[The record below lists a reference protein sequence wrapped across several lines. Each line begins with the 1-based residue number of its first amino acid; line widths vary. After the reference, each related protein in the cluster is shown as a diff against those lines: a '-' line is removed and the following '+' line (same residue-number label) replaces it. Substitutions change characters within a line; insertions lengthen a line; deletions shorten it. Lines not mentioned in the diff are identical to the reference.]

1 MTRTLQKKF
10 VVTAM
15 AAISTLLLLL
25 LGAINVANWIMV
37 GNQIDR
43 NLQMI
48 AARETGGE
56 AAPPREDI
64 PPRRFLEPPKNA
76 YDTVLSSNYFVVRY
90 DPKGNITGIDVSRTS
105 TVSEDDARER
115 AALAYVRGRESGRDG
130 RFRYLLQTSPAGS
143 TIIFLDT
150 SGERFSYLR
159 ILLLSAGVGAACWGL
174 MLALVMFLSR
184 RAIRPMEEN
193 IQRQKQFVTNAGHEI
208 KTPLAIIQSNAE
220 ALELYQG
227 ESKWSRNIKEQTQ
240 RLDGLMKNL
249 LTLARM
255 DEGAGATRP
264 EELLLSQMMEERVG
278 DFLQPM
284 EGRGI
289 ALKQEIQPD
298 LTIRADRAQME
309 QLLSTLLDN
318 SVKYTDEGGA
328 VWVRLNRDGRQLRL
342 SVENTCPALPDVPP
356 EKLFDRFY
364 RGNSARTQKSGG
376 YGIGLAVARSLAQ
389 ANGGSLRA
397 RYLPPNR
404 ICFEATF
411 ESRKKTP

>member
-15 AAISTLLLLL
+15 AAISILLLLL
-25 LGAINVANWIMV
+25 LGAINVANFIMV

-90 DPKGNITGIDVSRTS
+90 DPNGNITEIDVSRTS

-143 TIIFLDT
+143 AVIFLDT

-159 ILLLSAGVGAACWGL
+159 VLLLSVGVGAVCWGL

-255 DEGAGATRP
+255 DEGARVTRP
-264 EELLLSQMMEERVG
+264 EEVPLSQMVEERAA

-284 EGRGI
+284 EDRSI
-289 ALKQEIQPD
+289 TLERAIQPD

-328 VWVRLNRDGRQLRL
+328 VWVRLNREGRHLRL
-342 SVENTCPALPDVPP
+342 SVENTCPALPNVPP

-404 ICFEATF
+404 ICFEVTF
-411 ESRKKTP
+411 EWRKKTP

>member
-15 AAISTLLLLL
+15 AAISILLLLL
-25 LGAINVANWIMV
+25 LGAINVANFIMV

-90 DPKGNITGIDVSRTS
+90 DPNGNITEIDVSRTS

-115 AALAYVRGRESGRDG
+115 AALAYVRGWESGRDG
-130 RFRYLLQTSPAGS
+130 RFRYLLQTSPEGS
-143 TIIFLDT
+143 TVIFLDT

-159 ILLLSAGVGAACWGL
+159 VLLLSVGVGAVCWGL
-174 MLALVMFLSR
+174 MLALVIFLSR

-255 DEGAGATRP
+255 DEGAGVTRP
-264 EELLLSQMMEERVG
+264 EEVPLSQMVEERAA

-284 EGRGI
+284 EDRSI
-289 ALKQEIQPD
+289 TLERAIQPD

-328 VWVRLNRDGRQLRL
+328 VWVRLNREGRHLRL

-397 RYLPPNR
+397 RYLPSNR

-411 ESRKKTP
+411 EWRKKTP

>member
-15 AAISTLLLLL
+15 AAISILLLLL
-25 LGAINVANWIMV
+25 LGAINVANFIMV

-90 DPKGNITGIDVSRTS
+90 DPNGNITEIDVSRTS

-115 AALAYVRGRESGRDG
+115 AALAYVRGWESGRDG
-130 RFRYLLQTSPAGS
+130 RFRYLLQTSPEGS
-143 TIIFLDT
+143 TVIFLDT

-159 ILLLSAGVGAACWGL
+159 VLLLSVGVGAVCWGL

-255 DEGAGATRP
+255 DEGARVTRP
-264 EELLLSQMMEERVG
+264 EEVPLSQMVEERAA

-284 EGRGI
+284 EDRSI
-289 ALKQEIQPD
+289 TLKQEIQPD

-328 VWVRLNRDGRQLRL
+328 VWVRLNREGRHLRL

-411 ESRKKTP
+411 EWRKKTP

>member
-15 AAISTLLLLL
+15 AAISILLLLL

-90 DPKGNITGIDVSRTS
+90 DPNGNITGIDISRTS
-105 TVSEDDARER
+105 AVSEDDARER

-130 RFRYLLQTSPAGS
+130 RFRYLLQTAPAGS

-159 ILLLSAGVGAACWGL
+159 ILLLSVGVGAVCWGL
-174 MLALVMFLSR
+174 MLALVVFLSR

-255 DEGAGATRP
+255 DEGAGVTQP
-264 EELLLSQMMEERVG
+264 EDLPLSQMMEERVG

-309 QLLSTLLDN
+309 QLLSILLDN
-318 SVKYTDEGGA
+318 SVKYTDEGGT
-328 VWVRLNRDGRQLRL
+328 VWVRLNREGRQLRL

-397 RYLPPNR
+397 RYFPPNR

>member
-15 AAISTLLLLL
+15 AAISILLLLL
-25 LGAINVANWIMV
+25 LGAINVANFIMV

-90 DPKGNITGIDVSRTS
+90 DPNGNITEIDVSRTS

-143 TIIFLDT
+143 AVIFLDT

-159 ILLLSAGVGAACWGL
+159 VLLLSVGVGAVCWGL

-255 DEGAGATRP
+255 DEGARVTRP
-264 EELLLSQMMEERVG
+264 EEVPLSQMVEERAA

-284 EGRGI
+284 EDRSI
-289 ALKQEIQPD
+289 TLERAIQPD

-328 VWVRLNRDGRQLRL
+328 VWVRLNREGRHLRL
-342 SVENTCPALPDVPP
+342 SVENTCPALPNVPP

-376 YGIGLAVARSLAQ
+376 YGIGLAVARSLVQ

-404 ICFEATF
+404 ICFEVIF
-411 ESRKKTP
+411 EWRKKTP

>member
-15 AAISTLLLLL
+15 AAISILLLLL
-25 LGAINVANWIMV
+25 LGAINVANFIMV

-90 DPKGNITGIDVSRTS
+90 DPNGNITEIDVSRTS

-115 AALAYVRGRESGRDG
+115 AALAYARGRESGRDG

-159 ILLLSAGVGAACWGL
+159 ILLLSAGVGAVCWGL
-174 MLALVMFLSR
+174 MLALVVFLSR

-255 DEGAGATRP
+255 DEGAGVTRP
-264 EELLLSQMMEERVG
+264 EEVPLSQMVEERVG

-318 SVKYTDEGGA
+318 SVKYTDEGGT
-328 VWVRLNRDGRQLRL
+328 VWVRLNREGRQLGL

>member
-15 AAISTLLLLL
+15 AAISILLLLL
-25 LGAINVANWIMV
+25 LGAINVANFIMV

-90 DPKGNITGIDVSRTS
+90 DPNGNITEIDVSRTS

-143 TIIFLDT
+143 TVIFLDT

-159 ILLLSAGVGAACWGL
+159 VLLLSVGVGAVCWGL

-255 DEGAGATRP
+255 DEGAGVIRP
-264 EELLLSQMMEERVG
+264 EEVPLSQMVEERAA

-284 EGRGI
+284 EDRSI
-289 ALKQEIQPD
+289 TLKQEIQPD

-328 VWVRLNRDGRQLRL
+328 MWVRLNREGRHLRL

-364 RGNSARTQKSGG
+364 RGNFARTQKSGG

>member
-1 MTRTLQKKF
+1 MTRTLQKRF

-15 AAISTLLLLL
+15 AAISILLLLL
-25 LGAINVANWIMV
+25 LGAINVANFIMT

-48 AARETGGE
+48 AARENGGE
-56 AAPPREDI
+56 AAPPWEDV

-90 DPKGNITGIDVSRTS
+90 DPNGNITEIDVSRTS
-105 TVSEDDARER
+105 TVSEDDARGR

-130 RFRYLLQTSPAGS
+130 RFRYLLQISPAGS

-150 SGERFSYLR
+150 SVERFSYLR
-159 ILLLSAGVGAACWGL
+159 ILLLSTGIGAVCWGL

-184 RAIRPMEEN
+184 RAIRPIQEN

-255 DEGAGATRP
+255 DEGAGTAKP
-264 EELLLSQMMEERVG
+264 EELSLSRMAQERTQE
-278 DFLQPM
+278 FLQPL
-284 EGRGI
+284 ESRNI
-289 ALKQEIQPD
+289 TLEREIQPD
-298 LTIRADRAQME
+298 LILWADRAQME
-309 QLLSTLLDN
+309 QLFSILLDN
-318 SVKYTDEGGA
+318 CVKYTDPGGT
-328 VWVRLNRDGRQLRL
+328 VWVRLRQEGKKLRL
-342 SVENTCPALPDVPP
+342 TVENTCSALPEVPP
-356 EKLFDRFY
+356 EKLFDRFV
-364 RGNSARTQKSGG
+364 RGDSARTQKAGG

-397 RYLPPNR
+397 HYFPPNR
-404 ICFEATF
+404 ICFEAIF
-411 ESRKKTP
+411 GERKKTP

>member
-1 MTRTLQKKF
+1 MTRTLQKRF

-15 AAISTLLLLL
+15 AAISVLILLL
-25 LGAINVANWIMV
+25 LGAINMANFIMI

-48 AARETGGE
+48 AIREAGGE
-56 AAPPREDI
+56 AAPPREDV

-90 DPKGNITGIDVSRTS
+90 DPNGNITEIDVSRTS

-130 RFRYLLQTSPAGS
+130 RFRYLLQISPAGS

-159 ILLLSAGVGAACWGL
+159 ILLLSAGIGAVCWGL

-184 RAIRPMEEN
+184 RAIRPIQEN

-255 DEGAGATRP
+255 DEGAGTAKL
-264 EELLLSQMMEERVG
+264 EELSLSQMAQERTEE
-278 DFLQPM
+278 FLQPL
-284 EGRGI
+284 ESRNI
-289 ALKQEIQPD
+289 TLEREIQPD
-298 LTIRADRAQME
+298 LILRADRAQME
-309 QLLSTLLDN
+309 QLFSVLLDN
-318 SVKYTDEGGA
+318 CVKYTDPGGM
-328 VWVRLNRDGRQLRL
+328 VWVRLRREGKKLRL
-342 SVENTCPALPDVPP
+342 TVENTCLALPEVAP
-356 EKLFDRFY
+356 EKLFDRFF
-364 RGNSARTQKSGG
+364 RGDSARTQKTGG

-397 RYLPPNR
+397 HYLPPHR
-404 ICFEATF
+404 ICFEAIF
-411 ESRKKTP
+411 GERKKTP

>member
-15 AAISTLLLLL
+15 AAISILLLLL
-25 LGAINVANWIMV
+25 LGAINVANFIMV

-90 DPKGNITGIDVSRTS
+90 DPNGNITEIDVSRTS

-115 AALAYVRGRESGRDG
+115 AALAYVRGWESGRDG
-130 RFRYLLQTSPAGS
+130 RFRYLLQTSPEGS
-143 TIIFLDT
+143 TVIFLDT

-159 ILLLSAGVGAACWGL
+159 VLLLSVGVGAVCWGL

-255 DEGAGATRP
+255 DEGAGVTRP
-264 EELLLSQMMEERVG
+264 EELPLSQMVEEQAA

-284 EGRGI
+284 EDRSI
-289 ALKQEIQPD
+289 TLKQEIQPD

-328 VWVRLNRDGRQLRL
+328 VWVRLNREGRHLRL

-364 RGNSARTQKSGG
+364 RGNFARTQKSGG

>member
-15 AAISTLLLLL
+15 AAISILLLLL
-25 LGAINVANWIMV
+25 LGAINVANFIMV

-90 DPKGNITGIDVSRTS
+90 DPNGNITEIDVSRTS

-143 TIIFLDT
+143 AVIFLDT

-159 ILLLSAGVGAACWGL
+159 VLLLSVGVGAVCWGL

-255 DEGAGATRP
+255 DEGAGVIRP
-264 EELLLSQMMEERVG
+264 EEVPLSQMVEERAA

-284 EGRGI
+284 EDRSI
-289 ALKQEIQPD
+289 TLKQEIQPD

-328 VWVRLNRDGRQLRL
+328 VWVRLNREGRHLRL

-364 RGNSARTQKSGG
+364 RGNFARTQKSGG

>member
-15 AAISTLLLLL
+15 AAISILLLLL
-25 LGAINVANWIMV
+25 LGAINVANFIMV

-90 DPKGNITGIDVSRTS
+90 DPNGNITEIDVSRTS
-105 TVSEDDARER
+105 TVSEDAARER
-115 AALAYVRGRESGRDG
+115 AALAYARGRESGRDG
-130 RFRYLLQTSPAGS
+130 RFRYLIQTSPAGS

-159 ILLLSAGVGAACWGL
+159 ILLLSAGVGAVCWGL
-174 MLALVMFLSR
+174 MLALVVFLSR

-255 DEGAGATRP
+255 DEGAGVTRP
-264 EELLLSQMMEERVG
+264 EEVPLSQMVEERVG

-318 SVKYTDEGGA
+318 SVKYTDEGGT
-328 VWVRLNRDGRQLRL
+328 VWVRLNREGRQLRL

>member
-1 MTRTLQKKF
+1 MTRTLQKRF

-15 AAISTLLLLL
+15 AAISVLILLL
-25 LGAINVANWIMV
+25 LGAINVANFVIV

-48 AARETGGE
+48 AAREMGGE
-56 AAPPREDI
+56 IQLPPNEP
-64 PPRRFLEPPKNA
+64 PPRRFLDPPKNA

-90 DPKGNITGIDVSRTS
+90 DPNGNIADVDVSRIS
-105 TVSEDDARER
+105 SISEDDAKGR
-115 AALAYVRGRESGRDG
+115 AALAYVRGQESGRDG
-130 RFRYLLQTSPAGS
+130 RFRYLAQTSPMGT
-143 TIIFLDT
+143 TIVFLDT

-159 ILLLSAGVGAACWGL
+159 ILLLSAGIGAVCWGL
-174 MLALVMFLSR
+174 MLALVIFLSR
-184 RAIRPMEEN
+184 RAIRPIEEN

-240 RLDGLMKNL
+240 RLDGLMKHL

-255 DEGAGATRP
+255 DEGAGAVQP
-264 EELLLSQMMEERVG
+264 EDLPFSQMVEERAG

-289 ALKQEIQPD
+289 TLKQEIQPD
-298 LTIRADRAQME
+298 LTLRADRAQME

-318 SVKYTDEGGA
+318 CVKYTDEGGT
-328 VWVRLNRDGRQLRL
+328 VWVRLNREGRQLSL
-342 SVENTCPALPDVPP
+342 SVENTCTELPHVPP

-364 RGNSARTQKSGG
+364 RGDEARTQKSGG

-389 ANGGSLRA
+389 ANGGRLQA
-397 RYLPPNR
+397 RYCPPNR
-404 ICFEATF
+404 ICFETIF
-411 ESRKKTP
+411 ESGKKMS

>member
-15 AAISTLLLLL
+15 AAISILLLLL

-115 AALAYVRGRESGRDG
+115 AALAYVRSRESGRDG
-130 RFRYLLQTSPAGS
+130 RFRYLFQTSPAGS

-264 EELLLSQMMEERVG
+264 EELLLSQMVEERVG

-318 SVKYTDEGGA
+318 SVKYTDEGGT

>member
-15 AAISTLLLLL
+15 AAISILLLLL
-25 LGAINVANWIMV
+25 LGAINVANCIMV

-90 DPKGNITGIDVSRTS
+90 DPNGNITEIDVSRTS

-115 AALAYVRGRESGRDG
+115 AALAYVRGWESGRDG
-130 RFRYLLQTSPAGS
+130 RFRYLLQTSPEGS
-143 TIIFLDT
+143 TVIFLDT

-159 ILLLSAGVGAACWGL
+159 VLLLSVGVGAVCWGL

-255 DEGAGATRP
+255 DEGAGVTRP
-264 EELLLSQMMEERVG
+264 EEVPLSQMVEERAA

-284 EGRGI
+284 EDRSI
-289 ALKQEIQPD
+289 TLERAIQPD

-318 SVKYTDEGGA
+318 SVKYTDEGGM
-328 VWVRLNRDGRQLRL
+328 VWVRLNREGRQLRL
-342 SVENTCPALPDVPP
+342 SVENTCPTLPDVPP

-397 RYLPPNR
+397 RYLQPNC
-404 ICFEATF
+404 ICFEVTF
-411 ESRKKTP
+411 EWRKKTP

>member
-1 MTRTLQKKF
+1 MTRTLQKRF

-15 AAISTLLLLL
+15 AAISVLILLL
-25 LGAINVANWIMV
+25 LGAINAANFVIV

-48 AARETGGE
+48 ADREMGGE
-56 AAPPREDI
+56 AQLPSNDPPPRH
-64 PPRRFLEPPKNA
+64 FLDPPKNA

-90 DPKGNITGIDVSRTS
+90 DSNGNITNVDVSRTS
-105 TVSEDDARER
+105 SISEDDARGR
-115 AALAYVRGRESGRDG
+115 AALAYVRGNESGRDG
-130 RFRYLLQTSPAGS
+130 RFRYLAQTSPMGT
-143 TIIFLDT
+143 TIVFLDT

-159 ILLLSAGVGAACWGL
+159 ILLLSAGVGAVCWGL
-174 MLALVMFLSR
+174 MLALVVFLSR

-255 DEGAGATRP
+255 DEGAGTAQP
-264 EELLLSQMMEERVG
+264 EDLPLSQMVEERVG

-289 ALKQEIQPD
+289 TLQQEIQPD
-298 LTIRADRAQME
+298 LTLRGDRAQVE

-318 SVKYTDEGGA
+318 CVKYTDEGGT
-328 VWVRLNRDGRQLRL
+328 VWVRLKREGRQLSL
-342 SVENTCPALPDVPP
+342 SVENTCTELPNVPP

-364 RGNSARTQKSGG
+364 RGDTARTQKSGG

-389 ANGGSLRA
+389 ANGGRLQAQYRT
-397 RYLPPNR
+397 PNR
-404 ICFEATF
+404 ICFETTF
-411 ESRKKTP
+411 GTGKKMS